1 MKMENKILM
10 VAVSVIIAVTITTGA
25 LVPIIADVSNNE
37 GGGGASVTYGEQGD
51 LELGLFD
58 STHSVNLNYS
68 SYDDDDSGKYTCTL
82 DSINGESVDTESIK
96 FTPNQ
101 IIFASTT
108 CTLYAHTT
116 SDVNDTIE
124 FSLGYTDSNDD
135 LYETATCLSSAYIY
149 YDGGENYL
157 WMSLGGDGYYP
168 KSGTTWY
175 IRPVFP
181 IDGPNTGL
189 IQRGIYNYANGS
201 AYVGE
206 TTSSIPV
213 VFSAI
218 SAQKGVVTSQA
229 TTGSTIGV
237 EENEEWYTA
246 TISLSYTY
254 ENGIVSDVVA
264 TATIS
269 STSTTVDFPA
279 TYTLGLADHPN
290 GDGGEGNAGVPSSI
304 TTILSVVPLLVIV
317 GIVLM
322 VVGAYKKA

>member
-1 MKMENKILM
+1 MENKILM
-10 VAVSVIIAVTITTGA
+10 VAVSVIIAVTITAGA
-25 LVPIIADVSNNE
+25 LVPIIANVSSNE
-37 GGGGASVTYGEQGD
+37 GGGGTPVTYGEQGNI
-51 LELGLFD
+51 ELGLFD
-58 STHSVNLNYS
+58 NTYSVELGFEDN
-68 SYDDDDSGKYTCTL
+68 DEGDTDRYTCTL
-82 DSINGESVDTESIK
+82 DYVNGESVEADPIV

-101 IIFASTT
+101 IVFASTN
-108 CTLYAHTT
+108 CTLYAHTVT
-116 SDVNDTIE
+116 DINDYVNFSMGYIDGYDDTYGRVFCPDNVTISYDASE
-124 FSLGYTDSNDD
+124 DN
-135 LYETATCLSSAYIY
+135 LYL
-149 YDGGENYL
+149 N
-157 WMSLGGDGYYP
+157 MGGDSYTP
-168 KSGTTWY
+168 KKGTAWY
-175 IRPVFP
+175 IRPVFS
-181 IDGPNTGL
+181 IDGPSTGL

-218 SAQKGVVTSQA
+218 STQKNIVTSQA

-237 EENEEWYTA
+237 EENEDWYTA
-246 TISLSYTY
+246 TISLSYTC
-254 ENGIVSDVVA
+254 ENGIVSDVTA
-264 TATIS
+264 TATVS
-269 STSTTVDFPA
+269 SPPITVDFPA

>member
-1 MKMENKILM
+1 MENKILM
-10 VAVSVIIAVTITTGA
+10 VAVSVIIAVTITAGA
-25 LVPIIADVSNNE
+25 LVPIIADVSSNE
-37 GGGGASVTYGEQGD
+37 GDGGTPITYGEQGT

-58 STHSVNLNYS
+58 STYSVNLGYS
-68 SYDDDDSGKYTCTL
+68 TYDGDDSGKYTCTL
-82 DSINGESVDTESIK
+82 DSVNGESVDTESIK

-101 IIFASTT
+101 IVFASTT
-108 CTLYAHTT
+108 CTLYAHATT
-116 SDVNDTIE
+116 DVSDYIQ
-124 FSLGYTDSNDD
+124 FSIGYINSSDQYDKS
-135 LYETATCLSSAYIY
+135 TCPDNVSIY
-149 YDGGENYL
+149 YDSDGDSLYL
-157 WMSLGGDGYYP
+157 DMGGDGYYP

-218 SAQKGVVTSQA
+218 STQKSIVTSQA
-229 TTGSTIGV
+229 TTGSTMGI
-237 EENEEWYTA
+237 EENENWYTA

-254 ENGIVSDVVA
+254 ESGIVSDVVA

-269 STSTTVDFPA
+269 SISTTVDFPA